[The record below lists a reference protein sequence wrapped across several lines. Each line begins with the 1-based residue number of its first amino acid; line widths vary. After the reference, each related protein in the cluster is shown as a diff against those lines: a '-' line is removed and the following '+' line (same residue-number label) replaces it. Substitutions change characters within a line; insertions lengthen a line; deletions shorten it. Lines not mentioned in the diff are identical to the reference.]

1 VTRQAYAASWKTLT
15 VERIKDV
22 SPTIPLG
29 KRFWP
34 LSKEEKQEIGK
45 LLLREEMRKLAT
57 MRRSRDD
64 AAEVELLD
72 AAYWVKGCSSLV
84 ACVMPRS

>member
-1 VTRQAYAASWKTLT
+1 VTRQAYAASWKTLA

-29 KRFWP
+29 RRFWP

-45 LLLREEMRKLAT
+45 VLLREEMRKLAT
-57 MRRSRDD
+57 MPPG
-64 AAEVELLD
+64 
-72 AAYWVKGCSSLV
+72 WSSST
-84 ACVMPRS
+84 PPIG